1 MTKKKQTNEIK
12 HFYDYDGI
20 LFIGDPHAWS
30 KSPGKRLDE
39 AIFPQVVLHKLE
51 QSIDIAIKN
60 NLYVVILGDLFHVDN
75 ENNISLLTK
84 MIRIF
89 KKLRD
94 PLVSVEGNHEKK
106 ELKLTDD
113 VALSMLKEAD
123 VLNVMEYNN
132 LYGCVH
138 LTNGKKVYLGGTP
151 YGMIIPNK
159 VNLPK
164 EEDDKDTPIIWTS
177 HHDLDFGDTYPGV
190 IPVPEIHGAFMLV
203 NGHIHKTKPP
213 VKVGGTKAHNPGNIT
228 RLSTD
233 CKDHVPAVWMW
244 KPELKDELEPIALNY
259 EKHIFNLVGKQIE
272 VVAPK
277 QVVAQEL
284 ETTVTSKFVEKM
296 KERAAKND
304 FRKTDDGVFIKET
317 IKALG
322 ESMGTA
328 SDFIEELLEITDEAI
343 TTDNNQD
350 N

>member
-1 MTKKKQTNEIK
+1 MAKHKNTTEIK
-12 HFYDYDGI
+12 HFHDYEGV

-30 KSPGKRLDE
+30 KAPGKRLDE
-39 AIFPQVVLHKLE
+39 AIFSQVVLHKLE
-51 QSIDIAIKN
+51 QSINIAIKN

-75 ENNISLLTK
+75 ENNINLLTK

-89 KKLRD
+89 NKLRD

-106 ELKLTDD
+106 ELNLTDD
-113 VALSMLKEAD
+113 VALTMLREAG
-123 VLNVMEYNN
+123 VINTMEHNS

-138 LTNGKKVYLGGTP
+138 LKNGKKVYIGGTP

-159 VNLPK
+159 VSLPK
-164 EEDDKDTPIIWTS
+164 EEEDQSTPIIWTS

-213 VKVGGTKAHNPGNIT
+213 VKVGKTKAHNPGNIT
-228 RLSTD
+228 RLSID

-244 KPELKDELEPIALNY
+244 KPELLDELEPIALNY
-259 EKHIFNLVGKQIE
+259 EKHVFNLIGKQIE

-277 QVVAQEL
+277 QVVAQDL

-296 KERAAKND
+296 KERAIKND
-304 FRKTDDGVFIKET
+304 FRQTSDGVFIKET

-328 SDFIEELLEITDEAI
+328 PDFIEELLEITEEVI
-343 TTDNNQD
+343 SVENNND
-350 N
+350 I